1 MRIVSFC
8 VGLIIAGCAGNPTSS
23 PPPTIAPTQ
32 VASSAS
38 ATAPA
43 NLAPNA
49 PAAPP
54 SAPPATPAQKLA
66 EARKLGYTIVNE
78 NGETLY
84 CRKEPRVGS
93 HLITDTTCLTEAQ
106 IEDLRRR
113 TQEAMRTF
121 QYQMPP
127 PQGK

>member
-1 MRIVSFC
+1 MRIVCFC
-8 VGLIIAGCAGNPTSS
+8 VGLIIAGCAGNPTGS
-23 PPPTIAPTQ
+23 PPPTTIAPTQ
-32 VASSAS
+32 VASTAS

-43 NLAPNA
+43 T
-49 PAAPP
+49 